1 MLELVR
7 LMLVKG
13 VYVLLDQLPVVGMSQ
28 LHQLVVGGHELL
40 RFVAVD
46 SENLVGPE
54 ELTGLYVPF
63 PVAEAGYPL
72 RLHQPGLALAQG
84 FFGLLALGYVV
95 DHTADS
101 FLLSVGDH
109 ARARLDVYQPPVLA
123 AVLPL
128 AFVAPPLSVVAPDV
142 ALDVLALV
150 GDEVVDGHP

>member
-1 MLELVR
+1 
-7 LMLVKG
+7 MLVKGG
-13 VYVLLDQLPVVGMSQ
+13 VYVLLDQLPVVGMHH
-28 LHQLVVGGHELL
+28 LHQLIEVGYELFW
-40 RFVAVD
+40 FVAVD

-54 ELTGLYVPF
+54 YLAGLYAPF

-101 FLLSVGDH
+101 FLLSIGDH